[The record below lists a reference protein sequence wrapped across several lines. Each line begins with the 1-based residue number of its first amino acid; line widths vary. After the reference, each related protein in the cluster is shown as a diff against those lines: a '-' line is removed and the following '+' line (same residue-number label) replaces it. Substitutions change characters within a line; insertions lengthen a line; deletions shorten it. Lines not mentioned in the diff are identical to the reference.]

1 MPIRRLGN
9 HNFYQ
14 EDTPPEAQNKQT
26 EAEDPEAEDPEA
38 EDPEAEDPEDEDP
51 EAEDPEDEDPEDE
64 HPEDEDQ
71 QSEAQQSEAWGSCRR
86 PLTIKNVSVF
96 SIKDLI
102 ENNAGV
108 QLMGINKIENV
119 SI

>member
-14 EDTPPEAQNKQT
+14 EDTPPEAKNKQT
-26 EAEDPEAEDPEA
+26 
-38 EDPEAEDPEDEDP
+38 EAEDPEDEDP
-51 EAEDPEDEDPEDE
+51 EAEDPEDEDQQS
-64 HPEDEDQ
+64 EDQ
-71 QSEAQQSEAWGSCRR
+71 QSEARGSCRR
-86 PLTIKNVSVF
+86 PLTINNVSVF

-108 QLMGINKIENV
+108 QLMGINKIDNV